1 MTGRSRA
8 LALVAAGAVM
18 VVALAGCGRTIGP
31 PQATPTPTTATT
43 LGPTATVATTGAT
56 PTPTGTPTPATTPLG
71 PLSGTWAGTWT
82 NTTPIAA
89 TGTFTLAW
97 AQQGTKVYGA
107 LSVTGSNCLRAGNV
121 TGNIIGDKL
130 SFGAVDGTTTIDY
143 NGTIVDN
150 NTLSGTYHSDCG
162 NSTGTWTAT
171 RSA

>member
-1 MTGRSRA
+1 

-18 VVALAGCGRTIGP
+18 VVALAGCDRLVGS
-31 PQATPTPTTATT
+31 PQATPTPTVTTT
-43 LGPTATVATTGAT
+43 LEPTATAT
-56 PTPTGTPTPATTPLG
+56 PTSTGTPTPSATPLG

-97 AQQGTKVYGA
+97 AQQGDKVYGA

-121 TGNIIGDKL
+121 TGNIIGDRL
-130 SFGAVDGTTTIDY
+130 SFGAVDGATTIDY

-150 NTLSGTYHSDCG
+150 NTLSGTYHSNCG

-171 RSA
+171 RST